1 MKTLI
6 ISTIFSLAA
15 LVTRAQTDITE
26 QVSSFLKTGN
36 VKELAK
42 HFTDNVD
49 LAVGDY
55 DDIASKAQAEQ
66 ILKKFFDKNQPKNF
80 TIKHKGKTS
89 LGVEYRIGELETS
102 AGTFRVTFNLKAVG
116 DTYQINLFRA
126 EN

>member
-6 ISTIFSLAA
+6 ISTLFAIAA
-15 LVTRAQTDITE
+15 LAVKAQTDITD
-26 QVSSFLKTGN
+26 QVAGLLKTGN
-36 VKELAK
+36 IKELAK
-42 HFTDNVD
+42 HLTDNVD

-55 DDIASKAQAEQ
+55 DDIASKAQSEQ

-102 AGTFRVTFNLKAVG
+102 GGNFRVTFNLKAVG
-116 DTYQINLFRA
+116 DTYQINLFRV